1 MKTQHNVSSE
11 CSVFGHHDSG
21 CSVAKSTVFM
31 TNNRSQCWKSVEHNM
46 FKCCHTAFSAG
57 GGTALWGVEVK
68 AILLWLGAEGVCAFM
83 CDCTERTNVYHKIKL
98 HFERWTQSSRNS
110 SSKEKKLNMQEFWGN
125 FFFSLYQTKIYVE
138 HTTHVFTALYIKIN
152 HFIWLLVQRFM
163 PSARPQWYHNGT
175 RALITTFKFK
185 RSLHRMRLG

>member
-1 MKTQHNVSSE
+1 MLPHS
-11 CSVFGHHDSG
+11 FL
-21 CSVAKSTVFM
+21 
-31 TNNRSQCWKSVEHNM
+31 CW
-46 FKCCHTAFSAG
+46 
-57 GGTALWGVEVK
+57 W
-68 AILLWLGAEGVCAFM
+68 W
-83 CDCTERTNVYHKIKL
+83 
-98 HFERWTQSSRNS
+98 NS
-110 SSKEKKLNMQEFWGN
+110 SVGSGGKGHSAMIRGRRCVCVHVWLHWADKCLPQNQAPLWTMDSIKSKQQQQRKKLNMQEFWGN